1 MKRSLN
7 DCTILITNCI
17 CGTDA
22 ATLRLFLQFCILRKV
37 VRFAAMAN
45 IFLLEDDK
53 ILSKGISIALKK
65 DEHTITAVY
74 GYLEALQQYQKQKY
88 DLFLLDINLPDG
100 SGLEFCKKIRE
111 TAETPVLFLTA
122 NDTEEDMLG
131 GFSAGCDDY
140 ISKPFPIEVLRK
152 KVLAILKR
160 TLGEKNRIKY
170 KNLEVDTDKCLVLM
184 KGQETHLTSTEY
196 KLLLYL
202 MENRGRV
209 VTKAMLLEQLWD
221 IDGNFVDDN
230 TVRVNIKRLRQKMN
244 DEKQEYIVTVF
255 GMGYTFGE

>member
-1 MKRSLN
+1 M
-7 DCTILITNCI
+7 
-17 CGTDA
+17 
-22 ATLRLFLQFCILRKV
+22 

-65 DEHTITAVY
+65 DEHTVTAVY

-100 SGLEFCKKIRE
+100 SGLELCKRIRE
-111 TAETPVLFLTA
+111 TSETPVLFLTA

-131 GFSAGCDDY
+131 GFSVGCDDY
-140 ISKPFPIEVLRK
+140 ISKPFPLEVLRK
-152 KVLAILKR
+152 KVLAVLKR
-160 TLGEKNRIKY
+160 TARIKY
-170 KNLEVDTDKCLVLM
+170 RDLKVDTDKCVVLLN
-184 KGQETHLTSTEY
+184 GQEIHLTSTEY

-202 MENRGRV
+202 MENKGRV

-230 TVRVNIKRLRQKMN
+230 TVRVNIKRLRQKLN
-244 DEKQEYIVTVF
+244 NEKQEYIV
-255 GMGYTFGE
+255 

>member
-1 MKRSLN
+1 MSVPA
-7 DCTILITNCI
+7 ILKYS
-17 CGTDA
+17 
-22 ATLRLFLQFCILRKV
+22 RKV
-37 VRFAAMAN
+37 VRFKIMAN

-74 GYLEALQQYQKQKY
+74 GYLEALKQYQKQKY

-170 KNLEVDTDKCLVLM
+170 KDLEVDTDKCLVLM
-184 KGQETHLTSTEY
+184 NGQETHLTSTEY

-202 MENRGRV
+202 MGNKGRV

-221 IDGNFVDDN
+221 KDGNFVDDN
-230 TVRVNIKRLRQKMN
+230 TVRVNIKRLRQKLN